1 MFGSY
6 CSCCMR
12 IDLWSYSFCVF
23 STVTTRSMFTSGLT
37 ESSQREVRIVGVE
50 SESMHLVLDYAYTS
64 RVTLSES
71 NVQALFTAA
80 SIFQIPALQDQC
92 AQFMISRL
100 DPQNSIG
107 VYMFADAYGHQELR
121 ERSQDYIRKKVSNK
135 TGWVSYNA
143 PGPTWNYCS
152 SSSFFTT
159 SKF

>member
-1 MFGSY
+1 
-6 CSCCMR
+6 
-12 IDLWSYSFCVF
+12 
-23 STVTTRSMFTSGLT
+23 MFTSGLT

-50 SESMHLVLDYAYTS
+50 SESMQLVLDYAYTS

-100 DPQNSIG
+100 DPQNCIG

-121 ERSQDYIRKKVSNK
+121 ERSQDYIRKKVGFIRLWEHAISRRVIRDNFFVEHQ
-135 TGWVSYNA
+135 T
-143 PGPTWNYCS
+143 CLM
-152 SSSFFTT
+152 SFL
-159 SKF
+159 

>member
-1 MFGSY
+1 MEVY
-6 CSCCMR
+6 CVNLSV
-12 IDLWSYSFCVF
+12 LLSALL
-23 STVTTRSMFTSGLT
+23 TRSMFTSGLT
-37 ESSQREVRIVGVE
+37 ESNQREVRIVGVD

-100 DPQNSIG
+100 DPQNCIG

-121 ERSQDYIRKKVSNK
+121 ERSQDYIRKKVR
-135 TGWVSYNA
+135 W
-143 PGPTWNYCS
+143 
-152 SSSFFTT
+152 SFCYDDVPNLLTLFALYIG
-159 SKF
+159 